1 MKRDLLAKSLQQMNA
16 KPPSDEA
23 RPTTSAA
30 PAIEGGPK
38 SLRSM
43 SEVLSQVSAQAAQE
57 VDLAEIADSEIS
69 DRFDVA
75 DGLDELV
82 ESIRASGQQLPA
94 LLRYRRGAGPR
105 YEVVYGRRRIAA
117 CRILGIKVKAY
128 IKEMDKR
135 EALVS
140 QALENSARLE
150 RSFIEQAVFA
160 ARLEDNG
167 FSRSEIGDV
176 LAVDKGTLSKLISVA
191 RDVPEAV
198 VYRIG
203 AAHDAGRRPWLELRR
218 LVKLDGATGTDKL
231 LALIPNEGSPAA
243 KLEALVSTLQLA
255 EMKASAQ
262 SAERKGAPPRAPLS
276 CVKDTS
282 IAFKANGQ
290 KLLIEV
296 SEKKD
301 KDFIAYVESH
311 LERLYWDWK
320 GSR

>member
-1 MKRDLLAKSLQQMNA
+1 MKRDLLAKSLQQMAA
-16 KPPSDEA
+16 KPASDEA
-23 RPTTSAA
+23 RSTAPAA

-69 DRFDVA
+69 DRFDVTE
-75 DGLDELV
+75 GLDDLV
-82 ESIRASGQQLPA
+82 ESIRVSGQQLPA

-117 CRILGIKVKAY
+117 CRILGIKVKAF
-128 IKEMDKR
+128 IKEMDQR

-218 LVKLDGATGTDKL
+218 LVKLDGAPGTDQL
-231 LALIPNEGSPAA
+231 LALIPDDGTPAA
-243 KLEALVSTLQLA
+243 KLEALVSSLQLA
-255 EMKASAQ
+255 ETKGTASA
-262 SAERKGAPPRAPLS
+262 AERKGAPSPAPLS
-276 CVKDTS
+276 RVKDTPV
-282 IAFKANGQ
+282 AFKAKGQ

-301 KDFIAYVESH
+301 KGFIAYVESH
-311 LERLYWDWK
+311 LERLYRDWK
-320 GSR
+320 GSE